1 MKFLLWIALFFI
13 VMWFVRKAKSIRSEG
28 PPPPFSRGPEEMVK
42 CAHCG
47 VNQPLSESILSR
59 GNYFCCSEHRRLAE
73 TRND

>member
-1 MKFLLWIALFFI
+1 MKFLLWIALFCI
-13 VMWFVRKAKSIRSEG
+13 ALWFVRKAKSIRSDA
-28 PPPPFSRGPEEMVK
+28 PPPFSRAPEEMVK

-73 TRND
+73 ARDD